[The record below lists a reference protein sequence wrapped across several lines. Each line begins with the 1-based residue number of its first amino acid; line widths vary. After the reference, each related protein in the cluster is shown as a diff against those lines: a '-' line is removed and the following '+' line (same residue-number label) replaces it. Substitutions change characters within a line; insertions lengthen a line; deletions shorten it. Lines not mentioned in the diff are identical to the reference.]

1 MLSERR
7 SVGEYVIYLQLLF
20 HSIVV
25 SHTILILNSK
35 EAKYCMAQ
43 NSSFITREFLSRQT
57 GKCFI
62 LARMPCAKNYVA
74 VIFGALVR

>member
-20 HSIVV
+20 HGIVV
-25 SHTILILNSK
+25 SHTILSLNSK

-43 NSSFITREFLSRQT
+43 NTSFITREFYQDKQVNVLFSRE
-57 GKCFI
+57 C
-62 LARMPCAKNYVA
+62 
-74 VIFGALVR
+74 LVQKTT

>member
-20 HSIVV
+20 HGIVV
-25 SHTILILNSK
+25 SHTILSLNSK
-35 EAKYCMAQ
+35 EAKYPKD
-43 NSSFITREFLSRQT
+43 I
-57 GKCFI
+57 
-62 LARMPCAKNYVA
+62 A

>member
-20 HSIVV
+20 HGIVV
-25 SHTILILNSK
+25 SHTILSLNSK

-62 LARMPCAKNYVA
+62 LARMPCAKTT
-74 VIFGALVR
+74 